1 MAALA
6 LYYCKGIFLL
16 CLLKTSSLSTVIT
29 DLKRSHQKRSTRTR
43 LFACWTFL
51 VTARKTPFR
60 LFPTTPLTRRIKTY
74 ATLFGRRTL
83 FPVQWICSYEKGVPY
98 LHRQVKIIGAST
110 RNMPPKTPDDKHPKK
125 KPSATKKTTVASK
138 AVKKASNKTVPS
150 AITKLPAKPQTKKES
165 PTASYPSHSMAL
177 SQELRERI
185 AQRAYDIHQRRGGQ
199 HGSDWEDWLQ
209 AEREILL
216 QQPLRS

>member
-1 MAALA
+1 MPHDLDEEPHFQYNR
-6 LYYCKGIFLL
+6 LQIIKGPLIYQ
-16 CLLKTSSLSTVIT
+16 TS
-29 DLKRSHQKRSTRTR
+29 
-43 LFACWTFL
+43 
-51 VTARKTPFR
+51 
-60 LFPTTPLTRRIKTY
+60 
-74 ATLFGRRTL
+74 
-83 FPVQWICSYEKGVPY
+83 
-98 LHRQVKIIGAST
+98 IGAEK
-110 RNMPPKTPDDKHPKK
+110 RIMPPKTPDDKQPKK
-125 KPSATKKTTVASK
+125 KPSTTKNTTAASK
-138 AVKKASNKTVPS
+138 TVKKASSKTVPS
-150 AITKLPAKPQTKKES
+150 ATTKLPAKPQMKKQS